1 MKYIDIETWG
11 RKSQYENFI
20 NYTHPTF
27 SITTRLDVTDLVDY
41 CKGTGKSFFTCFLY
55 IMAKAVNSVE
65 EMRTR
70 IVDGKPVS
78 FDVVNPSYIVMRPE
92 EVIVTCLTNYS
103 DDFTDFYNRAR
114 QDILEKKSSTNDE
127 PFESHD
133 SVDCLYVS
141 CLPWMDIRSVIN
153 PYDFANV
160 SQSSIPRITWGK
172 YIKNGF
178 GRYEMGFDI
187 SVHHALI
194 DGYQVTKVVS
204 FITEMLNNVKK
215 NLGA

>member
-11 RKSQYENFI
+11 RKPQYENFI
-20 NYTHPTF
+20 NYTNPMF
-27 SITTRLDVTDLVDY
+27 SITTRLDVTDLVTY
-41 CKGTGKSFFTCFLY
+41 CKDTKKSFFTCFLY

-70 IVDGKPVS
+70 IVDGKPVL
-78 FDVVNPSYIVMRPE
+78 FDEVSPSYIVMCQDE
-92 EVIVTCLTNYS
+92 AIVTCLTKYS
-103 DDFTDFYNRAR
+103 DDFKDFYDRSR
-114 QDILEKKSSTNDE
+114 QDILQKKSLKAQG

-153 PYDFANV
+153 PYDFNNA

-172 YIKNGF
+172 YIKNDF
-178 GRYEMGFDI
+178 GKYEMGFDI
-187 SVHHALI
+187 AAHHALI

-204 FITEMLNNVKK
+204 FMTKMLTNVKK
-215 NLGA
+215 YLGD